1 MPAKDPKRRCPS
13 ALGKALKTHRETYN
27 LTQEALAAL
36 LEEDPRQ
43 IRRWENNETSVK
55 DPGHLKAIADRL
67 GIPYEHLGISP
78 SIYVPLTL
86 EQINATVDR
95 IWFLVDEGRINE
107 AHAIA
112 ENLLQQA
119 THQLVVTTQDAA
131 FFRTFARLYHAVAKA
146 TSLSVRSDN
155 VGQAIYYY
163 QQMEYFARQ
172 LKDETLIN
180 VSLTYQGDLQ
190 RRRGDIPRA
199 LVLLEGARETT
210 PQADEAAWGN
220 MQQFLARCYLR
231 AKRLDEFEA
240 ALKEAEA
247 LVHVAGH
254 RMRDF
259 RLAYVYE
266 EYASSYGTLG
276 RTQEALDY
284 VERAEKIQPCTKSVE
299 MLLKLARA
307 EILLRVGDISTG
319 MPLAVEVAIYAR
331 EHGHNRRL
339 ERISALK
346 RYIHQQTLNY
356 GKAEAALSEVLEGT
370 CNER

>member
-1 MPAKDPKRRCPS
+1 MPAKEPKRRPPS
-13 ALGKALKTHRETYN
+13 TLAKVLKTYRETYK
-27 LTQEALAAL
+27 LTQEDLAAL
-36 LEEDPRQ
+36 LDEDPRQ

-55 DPGHLKAIADRL
+55 DPGHLRAIADRL
-67 GIPYEHLGISP
+67 AIPYEHLGISP
-78 SIYVPLTL
+78 SLYIPLTL
-86 EQINATVDR
+86 EQINTTIDT
-95 IWFLVDEGRINE
+95 IWFLIDEARISE
-107 AHAIA
+107 GHAIA
-112 ENLLQQA
+112 EKLLQQV
-119 THQLVVTTQDAA
+119 THQFVARTQDAT
-131 FFRTFARLYHAVAKA
+131 FLCTFARLYHAIAKA

-155 VGQAIYYY
+155 VGQAVYYY

-180 VSLTYQGDLQ
+180 LSLTYQGDMQ
-190 RRRGDIPRA
+190 RRKGDIPRA
-199 LVLLEGARETT
+199 LVLLEGACETT
-210 PQADEAAWGN
+210 PSADEAARGN
-220 MQQFLARCYLR
+220 MLQFLARCYLR
-231 AKRLDEFEA
+231 ANRLDEFEA
-240 ALKEAEA
+240 AMKEAEVLA
-247 LVHVAGH
+247 HVAGH

-284 VERAEKIQPCTKSVE
+284 VERAEKVQPFTKSVE

-319 MPLAVEVAIYAR
+319 MPLAVEVATYAR

-346 RYIHQQTLNY
+346 RYMHQQTLNY